1 MSHSKKPRSKVASF
15 VFENSIFLIG
25 GSLIALVWANVA
37 PDSYNHFIHHDL
49 LGREHAE
56 AEEAGSEEVGAV
68 EENEDA
74 EESGEE
80 SAVTPDEPVG
90 KDQPASKGETAEKT
104 ETGGEAEEE
113 GNSHGHHEFSIYFLV
128 NDLLMAFFFA
138 IAGSEVW
145 EALLPGGA
153 LSNPKKAATP
163 LLATVGG
170 LAGPAAIYIAG
181 CYALGRG
188 DITNGWAIPCATDI
202 AFSYLVARF
211 IFGQGHPAIAFLL
224 LLAIADDAA
233 GLVILAIFYPS
244 GKLHLAW
251 LLASVA
257 GVAIGYGFRKMKL
270 HSFWWYLL
278 IPGALSWFGFLKSGI
293 HPALGLVPIIITMPH
308 AHTDLGIFAR
318 EVMDQDD
325 TLNRFTN
332 WWADP
337 VELIL
342 GLFGLANAGVAMSS
356 VGTATWLVLA
366 GLLIGKPIGITML
379 TWFAQKV
386 LRLEIPGG
394 MNYRDVLTLGM
405 IAGIGFTVALFVST
419 AAFKSGDPNLD
430 AAKMGAL
437 ASFGAA
443 ALAIALAKILRV
455 EKFVPPDETDE
466 PAAEATPT
474 EA

>member
-1 MSHSKKPRSKVASF
+1 MPARCAALQSEGTLRPGRSKFVFASQIRSGGPDSSIELSMSHSKKPRSKVASF

-80 SAVTPDEPVG
+80 SAVTPAEPVG

-244 GKLHLAW
+244 GKL
-251 LLASVA
+251 
-257 GVAIGYGFRKMKL
+257 
-270 HSFWWYLL
+270 
-278 IPGALSWFGFLKSGI
+278 P
-293 HPALGLVPIIITMPH
+293 
-308 AHTDLGIFAR
+308 
-318 EVMDQDD
+318 
-325 TLNRFTN
+325 
-332 WWADP
+332 
-337 VELIL
+337 
-342 GLFGLANAGVAMSS
+342 
-356 VGTATWLVLA
+356 
-366 GLLIGKPIGITML
+366 
-379 TWFAQKV
+379 
-386 LRLEIPGG
+386 
-394 MNYRDVLTLGM
+394 
-405 IAGIGFTVALFVST
+405 
-419 AAFKSGDPNLD
+419 
-430 AAKMGAL
+430 L
-437 ASFGAA
+437 ASFDKAF
-443 ALAIALAKILRV
+443 KQF
-455 EKFVPPDETDE
+455 K
-466 PAAEATPT
+466 
-474 EA
+474 

>member
-1 MSHSKKPRSKVASF
+1 M
-15 VFENSIFLIG
+15 FLIG

-37 PDSYNHFIHHDL
+37 PDSYSHFIHDDL
-49 LGREHAE
+49 IGREHAGTE
-56 AEEAGSEEVGAV
+56 DGGSTEEGGGKEK
-68 EENEDA
+68 NR
-74 EESGEE
+74 EE
-80 SAVTPDEPVG
+80 SAAIPAEPAA
-90 KDQPASKGETAEKT
+90 KKQSTSQGESA
-104 ETGGEAEEE
+104 EAEGQAKEE
-113 GNSHGHHEFSIYFLV
+113 DNSHGHHEFSIYFLV

-153 LSNPKKAATP
+153 LSNPQKAATP

-170 LAGPAAIYIAG
+170 LAGPAAIYIIG

-244 GKLHLAW
+244 GKLHLTW

-257 GVAIGYGFRKMKL
+257 GVAIGYGFRKLKL

-278 IPGALSWFGFLKSGI
+278 IPGSLCWFGFLKSGI
-293 HPALGLVPIIITMPH
+293 HPALGLVPIIVTMPH

-318 EVMDQDD
+318 EELDQDD
-325 TLNRFTN
+325 TLNRFTG

-342 GLFGLANAGVAMSS
+342 GLFGLANAGVAFTS
-356 VGTATWLVLA
+356 VGSATWLVLA

-419 AAFKSGDPNLD
+419 AAFKAGDPNLD

-443 ALAIALAKILRV
+443 ALAIALARILRV
-455 EKFVPPDETDE
+455 EKFVPPDEPDE
-466 PAAEATPT
+466 SAAEAITT
-474 EA
+474 EG